1 MLPPPPGESTLSV
14 STTPNQ
20 YADICLYTINL
31 PDAVTG
37 CHSNSDAIM
46 LLCRHCCHRPLP
58 KRYGDPSVCLSVPAR
73 RNCLRRAAAIGH
85 RVGHQRCAD
94 CGQNKI
100 KINVSCVCLLSNIYI
115 HDAAAANHVSP
126 ILSAWIG
133 TSCITSCIPSWKTAT
148 FISFYLLSLL
158 SVKRAYGWNKINVK

>member
-1 MLPPPPGESTLSV
+1 MYSTETSRCYSQEIYPVIFLLRMCCHRHLANRRCQFRRRQTSTLI
-14 STTPNQ
+14 
-20 YADICLYTINL
+20 ICLYTINL

-58 KRYGDPSVCLSVPAR
+58 KRYRDPSVCLSVPAR

-85 RVGHQRCAD
+85 RAGRQRCAD

-100 KINVSCVCLLSNIYI
+100 K
-115 HDAAAANHVSP
+115 
-126 ILSAWIG
+126 
-133 TSCITSCIPSWKTAT
+133 
-148 FISFYLLSLL
+148 
-158 SVKRAYGWNKINVK
+158 